1 MRTLVISLAIGLLVA
16 TTATA
21 GDCSPAACC
30 ENPGCCDKA
39 CKDSCCPRCCSDR
52 KTCKVECG
60 VRLVKRHVWVVECN
74 EMCPTLPG
82 RDCCRD
88 RCCKSGDCDKCCE
101 NGCGCAKVDPCES
114 LKNREYVQ
122 PKCMR
127 SRCIKK
133 LVKKEVLCEVP
144 AYKCVPVC
152 AKPAAA
158 CGCGEDGGAEEATPA
173 EGAPEEAPPAPAAP
187 GAETAPE
194 PPVVGTAYLEAL
206 KLDR

>member
-1 MRTLVISLAIGLLVA
+1 MRTLVISLAIGFLVA

-21 GDCSPAACC
+21 ADCGACPGAKQCGQGDC
-30 ENPGCCDKA
+30 GD
-39 CKDSCCPRCCSDR
+39 
-52 KTCKVECG
+52 CKVACG
-60 VRLVKRHVWVVECN
+60 VKLVKRHVWVVECSK
-74 EMCPTLPG
+74 MCPSLPG
-82 RDCCRD
+82 CDRCRD
-88 RCCKSGDCDKCCE
+88 RCCKSGGCGKACDAGCDAGCG
-101 NGCGCAKVDPCES
+101 NGCKEDPCES
-114 LKNREYVQ
+114 LKDRKYVP
-122 PKCMR
+122 PKCMK

-144 AYKCVPVC
+144 AYKCVPVGC

-158 CGCGEDGGAEEATPA
+158 CGGCSEASDAGEATPD

-187 GAETAPE
+187 GTETAPE